1 MFLSVS
7 TNCVSPMPRCKE
19 SASGLIKAQLCR
31 INEIVALSFDVNNED
46 VFSGYD
52 ANRHSAVEILSIQSI
67 LSQPGVQ
74 AIAP

>member
-1 MFLSVS
+1 
-7 TNCVSPMPRCKE
+7 MPRCKE

-46 VFSGYD
+46 VFSCYD
-52 ANRHSAVEILSIQSI
+52 ANSPSAVEILSIQSI

-74 AIAP
+74 AIAL